1 MKCVGKHFPGH
12 GHVTLDS
19 HLDLPIDERP
29 MNEIRHDRLCFKGL
43 INQGL
48 DAAMPAHVV
57 YPQVD
62 DKPSGFSS
70 KWIKEILQTQLGFGG
85 VVISDDLSM
94 QGAHFIENIV
104 ERVQVS
110 LESGCDMALICNHP
124 ELVTE
129 VIDLD
134 WPDSEKLQLMKGIK
148 PQLLDK
154 IVLNHH
160 IENIQTLL

>member
-1 MKCVGKHFPGH
+1 
-12 GHVTLDS
+12 
-19 HLDLPIDERP
+19 
-29 MNEIRHDRLCFKGL
+29 MNEISQDILCFKGL

-62 DKPSGFSS
+62 EKPSGFSS
-70 KWIKEILQTQLGFGG
+70 KWIKEILKTQLGFHG

-94 QGAHFIENIV
+94 QGAHFIKNIAD
-104 ERVQVS
+104 RVQVS

-134 WPDSEKLQLMKGIK
+134 WPTSEKLQLMKGVK
-148 PQLLDK
+148 PQNLDK
-154 IVLNHH
+154 IVLNNH

>member
-1 MKCVGKHFPGH
+1 
-12 GHVTLDS
+12 
-19 HLDLPIDERP
+19 
-29 MNEIRHDRLCFKGL
+29 MNEISQDILCFKGL

-48 DAAMPAHVV
+48 DATMPAHVM

-70 KWIKEILQTQLGFGG
+70 KWIKEILKTQLGFDG

-94 QGAHFIENIV
+94 QGAHFIKNIA

-110 LESGCDMALICNHP
+110 LECGCDMALICNHP

-148 PQLLDK
+148 PQRLDK

-160 IENIQTLL
+160 IDNIQTLL